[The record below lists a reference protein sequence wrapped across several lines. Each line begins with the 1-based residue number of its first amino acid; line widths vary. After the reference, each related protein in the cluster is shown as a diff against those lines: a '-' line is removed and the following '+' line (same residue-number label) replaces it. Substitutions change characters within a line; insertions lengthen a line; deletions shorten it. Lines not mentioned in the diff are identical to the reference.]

1 MASVKEAKEA
11 EEVKEVKDRNRSGP
25 VRNYTN
31 LLVYKQAYR
40 LTLQVSTFSNTM
52 PREEQ
57 FELGR
62 QLRRSSR
69 SVGANVV
76 EGCTKRVSPAEFR
89 RHLVIAAGE
98 VAETKYWLELA
109 ADEGFVVRHTT
120 ADCLVKEYSKLGFM
134 IHNLWK
140 EWRKLQGGIGFYPL
154 TPLRHLPPLPHK

>member
-1 MASVKEAKEA
+1 MASAR
-11 EEVKEVKDRNRSGP
+11 EVKEVKEVKEKNTRVGP
-25 VRNYTN
+25 VKTHSD

-40 LTLQVSTFSNTM
+40 LTLRVSTFSRTM

-69 SVGANVV
+69 SIGANIV
-76 EGCTKRVSPAEFR
+76 EGWTKRVSPADFK

-98 VAETKYWLELA
+98 VAETKYWLQLA
-109 ADEGFVVRHTT
+109 ADEGFVVRST
-120 ADCLVKEYSKLGFM
+120 AESLIREYSKLGFM

-140 EWRKLQGGIGFYPL
+140 EWRKL
-154 TPLRHLPPLPHK
+154 

>member
-1 MASVKEAKEA
+1 MATSREVKEV
-11 EEVKEVKDRNRSGP
+11 EEVKEVKEKNTRAGP
-25 VRNYTN
+25 VKTHGD

-40 LTLQVSTFSNTM
+40 LTLRVSTFSRTM

-69 SVGANVV
+69 SVGANIV
-76 EGCTKRVSPAEFR
+76 EGWTKRVSPAEFK

-109 ADEGFVVRHTT
+109 ADEGFLVRST
-120 ADCLVKEYSKLGFM
+120 ADSLIREYSKLGFM

-140 EWRKLQGGIGFYPL
+140 EWRKL
-154 TPLRHLPPLPHK
+154 